1 MLTPYERSQLE
12 RVVDCIRA
20 GCFPKNLD
28 ELSGILENLL
38 MEDRR
43 AAKRKRVYK
52 APASGALIEAINH
65 YGLVAN
71 EGDTVGDLLTSVVQA
86 ESLIQTVKQ
95 GISRLVNPNRT
106 SG

>member
-1 MLTPYERSQLE
+1 MLTHYERSHLE
-12 RVVDCIRA
+12 RAVDCIRA
-20 GCFPKNLD
+20 GCCPKNLD
-28 ELSGILENLL
+28 ELAGILENLL

-52 APASGALIEAINH
+52 APASGALIKAIDC

-71 EGDTVGDLLTSVVQA
+71 EGDTVGDLLTSVVIA
-86 ESLIQTVKQ
+86 ESLIQTVSQ
-95 GISRLVNPNRT
+95 GIRRLVNHNRT